1 MNQDAEKTPRAIC
14 GSKECNK
21 EKIVPMTKE
30 SRKRAFNLLSKIL
43 SELYEPKAQQLS
55 AELGDVLNHIK
66 HFNPEFRMK

>member
-1 MNQDAEKTPRAIC
+1 MNSSFYLLRIRPHSQHRKDVNKVNQDAEKTPRAIC

-43 SELYEPKAQQLS
+43 SELYEP
-55 AELGDVLNHIK
+55 NC
-66 HFNPEFRMK
+66 

>member
-43 SELYEPKAQQLS
+43 SELYEPNCEFVHPHT
-55 AELGDVLNHIK
+55 AE
-66 HFNPEFRMK
+66 

>member
-43 SELYEPKAQQLS
+43 SELHEPNSLFVTIFTS
-55 AELGDVLNHIK
+55 IN
-66 HFNPEFRMK
+66 

>member
-1 MNQDAEKTPRAIC
+1 MNQDAEKTPSAIC

-43 SELYEPKAQQLS
+43 SELYEPNS
-55 AELGDVLNHIK
+55 SFVTIFELIK
-66 HFNPEFRMK
+66 LYVSK